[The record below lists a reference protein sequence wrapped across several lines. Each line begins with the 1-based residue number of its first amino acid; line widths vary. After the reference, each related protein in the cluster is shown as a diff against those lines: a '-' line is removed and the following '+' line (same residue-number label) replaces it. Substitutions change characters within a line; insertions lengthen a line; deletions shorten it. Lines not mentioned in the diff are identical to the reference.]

1 MSGCPAA
8 ALRTA
13 SMAYAFGF
21 PKDVTDIIYS
31 CRDFQFEEV
40 KAAGG
45 TPSALALQPF
55 RLVRDDRRGLI
66 HVKFRW
72 PVPNSSIMWVAV
84 RVMGVS
90 WAWKPELFEYLK
102 RYGHGP

>member
-1 MSGCPAA
+1 MLFDPF
-8 ALRTA
+8 

-21 PKDVTDIIYS
+21 PKDVTDIICS
-31 CRDFQFEEV
+31 CRDFRFEEV

-45 TPSALALQPF
+45 TPSSLALQPF

-66 HVKFRW
+66 QVAFRW

-84 RVMGVS
+84 RVMCVS
-90 WAWKPELFEYLK
+90 WVWKPELFEYLR
-102 RYGHGP
+102 RYGHGL